1 MRKLPVYI
9 VIDISSSMR
18 GEPIAAVNNGIAS
31 LLKELC
37 CDPYAL
43 ETTCISIITYGT
55 EAKQITP
62 LTEVYRFQ
70 IPEIVAKGQSALGAA
85 LNLLCECI
93 DTEVRK
99 TTKDRKGDWKP
110 IVFFLCD
117 GGHSGPIAKPIAEF
131 KKRHCGIVVACAT
144 GMNSHFDLLRKITEN
159 IIVIS
164 SNNAVDIKQ
173 FFKWVSSSVST
184 SSLMVNDGND
194 VEDSLSTL
202 PPLPDNIQ
210 IFHPAINIETK

>member
-1 MRKLPVYI
+1 MRRLPVYI

-18 GEPIAAVNNGIAS
+18 GEPIAAVNNGIDS
-31 LLKELC
+31 LIQALC

-55 EAKQITP
+55 EAKQIVP
-62 LTEVYRFQ
+62 LTEVYKFQ
-70 IPEIVAKGQSALGAA
+70 KPEIIAKGQSAFGAA

-93 DTEVRK
+93 EKEVHK
-99 TTKDRKGDWKP
+99 TTEERKGDWRP
-110 IVFFLCD
+110 LVFFLSD

-131 KKRHCGIVVACAT
+131 KKINCGTVVACAT
-144 GMNSHFDLLRKITEN
+144 GMQSHFDLLRKLTEN

-164 SNNAVDIKQ
+164 SANAGDIKS

-184 SSLMVNDGND
+184 SSMMVNERNQEG
-194 VEDSLSTL
+194 EGLESL

-210 IFHPAINIETK
+210 IFHPANNIGK